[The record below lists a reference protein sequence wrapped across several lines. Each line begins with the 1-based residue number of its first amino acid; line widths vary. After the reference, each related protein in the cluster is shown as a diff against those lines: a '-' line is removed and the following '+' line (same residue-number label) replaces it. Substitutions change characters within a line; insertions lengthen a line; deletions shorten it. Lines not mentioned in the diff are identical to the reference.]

1 MSVLLIFIDG
11 IGIGEHDPNRNP
23 FARHTSPFFSTFKGG
38 NANAAIPFDGLV
50 IPTDPTMGVQGLPQ
64 SATGQ
69 TAILTGRNAAQIL
82 GRHLSGFPT
91 ESLRAVIQTESVFL
105 KVERLGK
112 TGTFANA
119 FAPRYFKR
127 PDRII
132 SATTWSLRASNFPF
146 KMVENDL
153 LEGRAVSH
161 DITNEF
167 LSRLGIEV
175 PIRTPE
181 ESGEILAQVTA
192 SVDFCLFE
200 YFLTDLI
207 GHGQDMEW
215 AGTEIDKL
223 NRFLHTVLSHLDL
236 REHLVLLTSDHG
248 NFEDLSVVTHTR
260 NFVPTMLWGKGSKE
274 LSHEIN
280 RIEDITPTI
289 IRCLSQ
295 GK

>member
-11 IGIGEHDPNRNP
+11 VGIGEDDRDRNP
-23 FARHTSPFFSTFKGG
+23 FARFPSPFFSIFREKESD
-38 NANAAIPFDGLV
+38 AQIPFEGKLA
-50 IPTDPTMGVQGLPQ
+50 PTDATMGVKGLPQ

-69 TAILTGRNAAQIL
+69 TAILTGMNAAQIL

-112 TGTFANA
+112 IGTFANA

-132 SATTWSLRASNFPF
+132 SATTWSLRASRFPF
-146 KMVENDL
+146 RMVENDL
-153 LEGRAVSH
+153 LKDRAVSH

-181 ESGEILAQVTA
+181 ESGKILAQVAA

-236 REHLVLLTSDHG
+236 SRHLVLLTSDHG
-248 NFEDLSVVTHTR
+248 NFEDLSVATHTR
-260 NFVPTMLWGKGSKE
+260 NFVPTILWGRKAQE
-274 LSHEIN
+274 LSQKIS
-280 RIEDITPTI
+280 RIEDITPTVM
-289 IRCLSQ
+289 RGLQ
-295 GK
+295 G

>member
-11 IGIGEHDPNRNP
+11 VGIGENDRDCNP
-23 FARHTSPFFSTFKGG
+23 FARFPSPFFSIFRDRESATQ
-38 NANAAIPFDGLV
+38 IPFDGEV
-50 IPTDPTMGVQGLPQ
+50 VPTDATMGVKGLPQ

-69 TAILTGRNAAQIL
+69 TAILTGMNASQIL

-132 SATTWSLRASNFPF
+132 SATTWSLRASSFPF

-153 LEGRAVSH
+153 IEGRAVSH

-167 LSRLGIEV
+167 ISRLGIEV
-175 PIRTPE
+175 PIRTPKE
-181 ESGEILAQVTA
+181 AGEILAQVTTT
-192 SVDFCLFE
+192 VDFCLFE

-236 REHLVLLTSDHG
+236 SEHLVLLTSDHG
-248 NFEDLSVVTHTR
+248 NFEDLSVATHTR
-260 NFVPTMLWGKGSKE
+260 NFVPTLLWGRGAKE
-274 LSHEIN
+274 LSQTIN
-280 RIEDITPTI
+280 RIEDITPAI
-289 IRCLSQ
+289 ISGLQ
-295 GK
+295 T